1 MLLGG
6 EMSASR
12 SLGVCAGGS
21 SRRPGGGPYAA
32 CSIVCCG
39 RGALSVMS
47 EKCGMMM
54 LRKVAV
60 GSELWGEEVAP
71 LVNTAAGTTRHVARV
86 INRRD
91 RAIECAPCC

>member
-54 LRKVAV
+54 LRKIAV
-60 GSELWGEEVAP
+60 LGAKCSVVGAFVRDNAP
-71 LVNTAAGTTRHVARV
+71 RRPRHQSSRP
-86 INRRD
+86 RD
-91 RAIECAPCC
+91 